1 MPMYAGSGA
10 HMMKM
15 MLGPDE
21 FFAGNVTMASLIQE
35 AFGVQGN
42 QITGGPD
49 WINSDRFE
57 VQGKI
62 DNSSMGSVGPGPEKF
77 KSVIQPMLRAGLA
90 ESTKLAVHTETKDLP
105 TYALVVAEAGSKLQ
119 PAQGPDSA
127 VGARGMVGMR
137 RMTMQKGS
145 GGQVVGLA
153 AQGVPVADFASQLSR
168 QVGTAIIDKTGL
180 KGNYNF
186 DLQWAA
192 QGTPNAPDNPGPASA
207 DSAQTISTALEQQLG
222 LKLIPQTQPMPVV
235 VIDHIEK
242 PASN

>member
-1 MPMYAGSGA
+1 MPTYAGSGA

-21 FFAGNVTMASLIQE
+21 FFAANVTMASLIQE

-49 WINSDRFE
+49 WLSTDRFD
-57 VQGKI
+57 VQGKVNTL
-62 DNSSMGSVGPGPEKF
+62 DAPGLGLGPNRPAT
-77 KSVIQPMLRAGLA
+77 QHMLQAALA
-90 ESTKLAVHTETKDLP
+90 QYTQLAVHTETKDLP